1 MYTRFYCQA
10 TMPKNK
16 LRNVAVRA
24 ALVGLGLA
32 LSVNAFALK
41 SDRDQQMLLD
51 ANHQTS
57 MQSQTGKAGD
67 PDITHLDGNVVMA
80 QGSMKGHGDH
90 AVIYKNPSSVVDA
103 KGNAGKMTRVVF
115 TGKPANMQQVHD
127 DDCGLMTAAAN
138 TIDYD
143 VQTGIATLTGQ
154 VVVVQKGKGESHS
167 EHMIYN
173 TNTGAMESGDTSPTS
188 RVHVVMEPT
197 TQAPAPTTNNCGFPV
212 GNAAKAKTPKA
223 AAPAS
228 NDDQH

>member
-1 MYTRFYCQA
+1 MHGR
-10 TMPKNK
+10 
-16 LRNVAVRA
+16 LIRA
-24 ALVGLGLA
+24 ALACLGLA
-32 LSVNAFALK
+32 LAADAFALK

-67 PDITHLDGNVVMA
+67 PDITHLDGNVVMT

-90 AVIYKNPSSVVDA
+90 AVIYKNPSGVVDA

-167 EHMIYN
+167 EHMIYD
-173 TNTGAMESGDTSPTS
+173 TNTGAMESGDTSLTS
-188 RVHVVMEPT
+188 RVHVVMEPKT
-197 TQAPAPTTNNCGFPV
+197 ATAVPTTNNCGFPV
-212 GNAAKAKTPKA
+212 GNAKAKTPKA
-223 AAPAS
+223 AAPAK